1 MKKIIAI
8 ISIFI
13 FTFNLLSISSFADN
27 EIEDNMVDSQTNA
40 EMQNIL
46 EEKKTYTLDELQI
59 EKNEAQNQINESNA
73 EIGLINEQLSEL
85 MVEVETLGLK
95 INEKQ
100 QEIMILEVQEMQL
113 LSYIEKTEAE
123 LQVASEKYEKQK
135 KLLEDRL
142 VVMYESGKT
151 TYLDVLLRSE
161 SLTKFLS
168 NYFLIEEITQTDSE
182 LLNQM
187 LIQKTSIEETQ
198 AELEA
203 KKAELSAAR
212 ESREKTAIALSNMNI
227 IKNSYMNQLS
237 AQEMAI
243 HQEIEEYQNR
253 INEIEK
259 EIMMLATQSI
269 GEDYVGGVMAWPVP
283 GYTYITSQFGMR
295 VHPVTGIYK
304 LHTGTDIRA
313 PIGANFI
320 AANDGVVVK
329 AGWNNAYGN
338 MVMIDHGGGVMSL
351 YAHGSAICVEL
362 GQVVK
367 RGEIVLKVGST
378 GYSTGP
384 HAHFEVRINGQY
396 VNPLDYITSY
406 NNSSNKNTNA
416 ENNEQEVETVTLN

>member
-1 MKKIIAI
+1 MKKIIAVLM
-8 ISIFI
+8 IFLI
-13 FTFNLLSISSFADN
+13 TFNILSISSFADN
-27 EIEDNMVDSQTNA
+27 EVEDNMIDSQTNA
-40 EMQNIL
+40 EMQNML
-46 EEKKTYTLDELQI
+46 EEKKTYTLDELQS
-59 EKNEAQNQINESNA
+59 EKVETQNQINESNA
-73 EIGLINEQLSEL
+73 QIGLINEQLTEL

-100 QEIMILEVQEMQL
+100 QEIMAFEVQEMQL
-113 LSYIEKTEAE
+113 MSYIEKTEEE
-123 LQVASEKYEKQK
+123 LLIASEKYEKQK

-187 LIQKTSIEETQ
+187 LIQKTSIEETK
-198 AELEA
+198 ADLSY

-237 AQEMAI
+237 AKELEI

-259 EIMMLATQSI
+259 EIMLLATQSI
-269 GEDYVGGVMAWPVP
+269 GEDYVGGIMAWPVP

-295 VHPVTGIYK
+295 VHPVTGIFK

-338 MVMIDHGGGVMSL
+338 MVMINHGGGVMTL
-351 YAHGSAICVEL
+351 YAHGSQICVEL
-362 GQVVK
+362 GQEVK
-367 RGEIVLKVGST
+367 RGDIVLKVGST

-384 HAHFEVRINGQY
+384 HAHFEVRINGKY

-406 NNSSNKNTNA
+406 NKKDENTNTV
-416 ENNEQEVETVTLN
+416 ENQVVETVTLN

>member
-8 ISIFI
+8 MMIFV
-13 FTFNLLSISSFADN
+13 FTFNILSISSFANN
-27 EIEDNMVDSQTNA
+27 ETEDNMVDSQTNA

-46 EEKKTYTLDELQI
+46 EEKKSYTLDELQI

-73 EIGLINEQLSEL
+73 EIGLINEQLTEL
-85 MVEVETLGLK
+85 MIEVETLGLK

-100 QEIMILEVQEMQL
+100 QEIMVLEVQEMQL

-187 LIQKTSIEETQ
+187 LIQKTSIEQTQ

-203 KKAELSAAR
+203 KKDELSAAR

-237 AQEMAI
+237 AKEMEI

-253 INEIEK
+253 IIEIEK

-269 GEDYVGGVMAWPVP
+269 GEDYVGGIMAWPVP

-329 AGWNNAYGN
+329 AGWNNAYGK
-338 MVMIDHGGGVMSL
+338 MVMIDHGGGVMTL
-351 YAHGSAICVEL
+351 YAHGSEICVEL

-367 RGEIVLKVGST
+367 RGEIILKVGST

-406 NNSSNKNTNA
+406 NNTNTQNSNTEK
-416 ENNEQEVETVTLN
+416 NEQEVQTVVLN

>member
-8 ISIFI
+8 LMIFVLTI
-13 FTFNLLSISSFADN
+13 NILSISSFADN
-27 EIEDNMVDSQTNA
+27 EVEDNMIDSQTNA
-40 EMQNIL
+40 EMQNML
-46 EEKKTYTLDELQI
+46 EEKKTYTLDELQS
-59 EKNEAQNQINESNA
+59 EKVETQNQINESNA
-73 EIGLINEQLSEL
+73 QIGLINEQLTEL

-100 QEIMILEVQEMQL
+100 QEIMAFEVQEMQL
-113 LSYIEKTEAE
+113 ISYIEKTEEE
-123 LQVASEKYEKQK
+123 LLIASEKYEKQK

-187 LIQKTSIEETQ
+187 LIQKTSIEETK
-198 AELEA
+198 ADLSY

-237 AQEMAI
+237 AKELEI

-259 EIMMLATQSI
+259 EIMLLATQSI
-269 GEDYVGGVMAWPVP
+269 GEDYVGGIMAWPVP

-295 VHPVTGIYK
+295 VHPVTGIFK

-338 MVMIDHGGGVMSL
+338 MVMINHGGGVMTL
-351 YAHGSAICVEL
+351 YAHGSQICVEL
-362 GQVVK
+362 GQEVK
-367 RGEIVLKVGST
+367 RGDIVLKVGST

-384 HAHFEVRINGQY
+384 HAHFEVRINGKY

-406 NNSSNKNTNA
+406 NKKDENTNTV
-416 ENNEQEVETVTLN
+416 ENQVVETVTLN

>member
-1 MKKIIAI
+1 MKVMNKIIAI
-8 ISIFI
+8 MMIFI
-13 FTFNLLSISSFADN
+13 FTINVLSISSFADN
-27 EIEDNMVDSQTNA
+27 ENNVVDENTTNTE
-40 EMQNIL
+40 EMQNVL
-46 EEKKTYTLDELQI
+46 EEKKSYTLDELQI
-59 EKNEAQNQINESNA
+59 EKNETQTQIDESNA
-73 EIGLINEQLSEL
+73 EIGLINEQLTEL

-100 QEIMILEVQEMQL
+100 QEIMVLEVQEMQL

-123 LQVASEKYEKQK
+123 LTIATEKYEKQK

-142 VVMYESGKT
+142 VVMYESGTT
-151 TYLDVLLRSE
+151 TYLDVLLNSD
-161 SLTKFLS
+161 SLTNFLS
-168 NYFLIEEITQTDSE
+168 NYYLIEEITETDSE

-187 LIQKTSIEETQ
+187 LVQKTSIEQTKE
-198 AELEA
+198 ELAA
-203 KKAELSAAR
+203 KKEELTVAR
-212 ESREKTAIALSNMNI
+212 ENKEKTAIALSNMNI

-237 AQEMAI
+237 EQEMAI

-259 EIMMLATQSI
+259 EIMLLATQRI
-269 GEDYVGGVMAWPVP
+269 GEDYVGGIMEWPVP

-338 MVMIDHGGGVMSL
+338 MVMIDHGGGVMTL
-351 YAHGSAICVEL
+351 YAHGSAICVET
-362 GQVVK
+362 GQVVQ
-367 RGEIVLKVGST
+367 RGDIILKVGST

-406 NNSSNKNTNA
+406 NNQKDT
-416 ENNEQEVETVTLN
+416 ENEEVETVTLN

>member
-8 ISIFI
+8 LMIFVLTI
-13 FTFNLLSISSFADN
+13 KILSISSFADN
-27 EIEDNMVDSQTNA
+27 EVEDNMIDSQTNA

-46 EEKKTYTLDELQI
+46 EEKKTYTLDELQS
-59 EKNEAQNQINESNA
+59 EKVETQNQINESNA
-73 EIGLINEQLSEL
+73 QIGLINEQLTEL

-100 QEIMILEVQEMQL
+100 QEIMAFEVQEMQL
-113 LSYIEKTEAE
+113 MSYIEKTEEE
-123 LQVASEKYEKQK
+123 LLIASEKYEKQK

-187 LIQKTSIEETQ
+187 LIQKTSIEETK
-198 AELEA
+198 ADLSY

-237 AQEMAI
+237 AKELEI

-259 EIMMLATQSI
+259 EIMLLATQSI
-269 GEDYVGGVMAWPVP
+269 GEDYVGGIMAWPVP
-283 GYTYITSQFGMR
+283 GFTYITSQFGMR
-295 VHPVTGIYK
+295 VHPVTGIFK

-338 MVMIDHGGGVMSL
+338 MVMINHGGGVMTL
-351 YAHGSAICVEL
+351 YAHGSHICVEL
-362 GQVVK
+362 GQEVK
-367 RGEIVLKVGST
+367 RGDIVLKVGST

-384 HAHFEVRINGQY
+384 HAHFEVRINGKY
-396 VNPLDYITSY
+396 VNTLDYITSY
-406 NNSSNKNTNA
+406 NKKDENTNTV
-416 ENNEQEVETVTLN
+416 ENQVVETVTLN

>member
-8 ISIFI
+8 LMIFVLTI
-13 FTFNLLSISSFADN
+13 NILSISSFADN
-27 EIEDNMVDSQTNA
+27 EVEDNMIDSQTNA
-40 EMQNIL
+40 EMQNML
-46 EEKKTYTLDELQI
+46 EEKKTYTLDELQS
-59 EKNEAQNQINESNA
+59 EKVETQNQINESNA
-73 EIGLINEQLSEL
+73 QIGLINEQLTEL

-100 QEIMILEVQEMQL
+100 QEIMAFEVQEMQL
-113 LSYIEKTEAE
+113 MSYIEKTEEE
-123 LQVASEKYEKQK
+123 LLIASEKYEKQK

-187 LIQKTSIEETQ
+187 LIQKTSIEETK
-198 AELEA
+198 ADLSY

-237 AQEMAI
+237 AKELEI

-259 EIMMLATQSI
+259 EIMLLATQSI
-269 GEDYVGGVMAWPVP
+269 GEDYVGGIMAWPVP

-295 VHPVTGIYK
+295 VHPVTGIFK

-338 MVMIDHGGGVMSL
+338 MVMINHGGGVMTL
-351 YAHGSAICVEL
+351 YAHGSQICVEL
-362 GQVVK
+362 GQEVK
-367 RGEIVLKVGST
+367 RGDIVLKVGST

-384 HAHFEVRINGQY
+384 HAHFEVRINGKY

-406 NNSSNKNTNA
+406 NKKDENTNTV
-416 ENNEQEVETVTLN
+416 ENQVVETVTLN

>member
-8 ISIFI
+8 LMIFVLTI
-13 FTFNLLSISSFADN
+13 NILSISSFADN
-27 EIEDNMVDSQTNA
+27 EVEDNMIDSQTNA

-46 EEKKTYTLDELQI
+46 EEKKTYTLDELQS
-59 EKNEAQNQINESNA
+59 EKVETQNQINESNA
-73 EIGLINEQLSEL
+73 QIGLINEQLTEL

-100 QEIMILEVQEMQL
+100 QEIMAFEVQEMQL
-113 LSYIEKTEAE
+113 MSYIEKTEEE
-123 LQVASEKYEKQK
+123 LLIASEKYEKQK

-187 LIQKTSIEETQ
+187 LIQKTSIEETK
-198 AELEA
+198 ADLSY

-237 AQEMAI
+237 AKELEI

-259 EIMMLATQSI
+259 EIMLLATQSI
-269 GEDYVGGVMAWPVP
+269 GEDYVGGIMAWPVP

-295 VHPVTGIYK
+295 VHPVTGIFK

-338 MVMIDHGGGVMSL
+338 MVMINHGGGVMTL
-351 YAHGSAICVEL
+351 YAHGSQICVEL
-362 GQVVK
+362 GQEVK
-367 RGEIVLKVGST
+367 RGDIVLKVGST

-384 HAHFEVRINGQY
+384 HAHFEVRINGKY

-406 NNSSNKNTNA
+406 NKKDENTNTV
-416 ENNEQEVETVTLN
+416 ENQVVETVTLN